1 MKLVPKTKKV
11 TPSPKMKFQQLVMHA
26 WLFSMVAYNKLSV
39 WQLLKRKHQIVQ
51 NNRCVK

>member
-26 WLFSMVAYNKLSV
+26 WILV
-39 WQLLKRKHQIVQ
+39 WWPIINFLYG
-51 NNRCVK
+51 NC